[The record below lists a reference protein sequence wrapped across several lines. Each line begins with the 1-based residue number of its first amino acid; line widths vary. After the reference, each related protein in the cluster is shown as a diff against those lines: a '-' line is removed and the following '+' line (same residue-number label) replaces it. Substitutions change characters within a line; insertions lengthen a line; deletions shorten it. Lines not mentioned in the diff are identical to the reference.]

1 MADHHPVWGGESYD
15 VSNPGDTQPG
25 SPSTPPDAPVAAAGD
40 YPRDPAGAG
49 TAAAGGTPADAQGQP
64 GPAPGPGLDG
74 RGRSGE
80 RGLVAYGSGCWP
92 PASSSFR

>member
-1 MADHHPVWGGESYD
+1 MTYP
-15 VSNPGDTQPG
+15 NPGDTQPG

-49 TAAAGGTPADAQGQP
+49 TAAAGGAPADAQGRP

-80 RGLVAYGSGCWP
+80 RGSVAYGSGWWR